1 MKKKGWTGGG
11 GCGIFT
17 ASRILRNLLTV
28 IIMKKLF
35 AFVFIG
41 IVSWAL
47 VGATAQASEISFQP
61 ATTLAKKHHK
71 HHKHKKHKK

>member
-1 MKKKGWTGGG
+1 
-11 GCGIFT
+11 
-17 ASRILRNLLTV
+17 
-28 IIMKKLF
+28 MKKLF

-71 HHKHKKHKK
+71 HHKHHKKHKK